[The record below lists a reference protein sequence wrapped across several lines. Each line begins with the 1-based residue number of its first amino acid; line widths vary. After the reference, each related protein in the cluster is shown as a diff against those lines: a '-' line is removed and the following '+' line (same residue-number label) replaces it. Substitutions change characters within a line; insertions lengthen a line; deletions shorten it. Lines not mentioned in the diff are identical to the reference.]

1 MLLGKRMALGCVCI
15 ATVPLQSK
23 EITFCL
29 TQSVYVGDTS
39 NDTANYACVAICAS
53 ERTMQIAERAIR
65 PAITKKIAE
74 RARRGHKKTK
84 ASKA

>member
-1 MLLGKRMALGCVCI
+1 M
-15 ATVPLQSK
+15 
-23 EITFCL
+23 
-29 TQSVYVGDTS
+29 GDTS